1 MKTWK
6 LAIFVRT
13 SILRSGR
20 GIPVRQRTK
29 SQPNNRWLH
38 TGLTPRIKCSRLQAA
53 LATRLARR
61 GRGLELKEQKPL
73 SIPSL
78 DRAERTRPERPN
90 KTKLETK
97 ETAERDWWRPA
108 ASLPQCSRN
117 RPFRLS
123 HSPGN
128 ISPYRWMSRRR
139 WQNRQ
144 CAPSFPRSRSAWER
158 LPPGS

>member
-6 LAIFVRT
+6 MDSFLRT

-20 GIPVRQRTK
+20 GTSVRHCAK
-29 SQPNNRWLH
+29 SPPNNRWLH
-38 TGLTPRIKCSRLQAA
+38 TGSIPRIKCSRLQAA
-53 LATRLARR
+53 LATRGASR
-61 GRGLELKEQKPL
+61 GRGLALKGQKAL

-78 DRAERTRPERPN
+78 DRAERAGPKGPN

-97 ETAERDWWRPA
+97 ETVELDWWRPA
-108 ASLPQCSRN
+108 AFLPQCSKN
-117 RPFRLS
+117 RPLRSS

-128 ISPYRWMSRRR
+128 ISPYLWRFRRR

-144 CAPSFPRSRSAWER
+144 CASSFPRSRSAWER
-158 LPPGS
+158 LPPES